1 MTNLAEAQKSFAAA
15 LRNISIAPPANIR
28 GPRTE
33 RRFAVYRNNVAVGLI
48 SALASRY
55 PVVKRLVGDAFF
67 HEMARAYIAV
77 EPPRSPIML
86 YYGEKFPDFIASF
99 EPARP
104 VPYLAAIAQIEM
116 ARGLAYHA
124 ADAQSVGADDFAALP
139 PRQFAHLRVTLH
151 PSVSIVTS
159 PYPVYSIW
167 SVNQSRAPAI
177 PVSPWAAEA
186 ALIARP
192 LHTVEVTKLMAGGG
206 QFLGALAE
214 GKTMA
219 EAVEGAL
226 HNAADF
232 DASQAIALLIKAR
245 IVVGF
250 GRPARPHAG
259 N

>member
-15 LRNISIAPPANIR
+15 LRNMSIAPPANIR

-48 SALASRY
+48 SALATRY
-55 PVVKRLVGDAFF
+55 PVVKRLVGDEFF
-67 HEMARAYIAV
+67 REMAREYVAV

-86 YYGEKFPDFIASF
+86 YYGEKFPDFIEAF

-104 VPYLAAIAQIEM
+104 VPYLAAIARIEM

-124 ADAQSVGADDFAALP
+124 ADAQPVAANDFTALP
-139 PRQFAHLRVTLH
+139 PRQFAHLRVTMH
-151 PSVSIVTS
+151 PSMSMVIS

-167 SVNQSRAPAI
+167 SVNQSRAPAV

-192 LHTVEVTKLMAGGG
+192 LHTVEVTKLTTGEVE
-206 QFLGALAE
+206 FLGALAD
-214 GKTMA
+214 GHTMV
-219 EAVEGAL
+219 EAVEIAL
-226 HNAADF
+226 DEATDF

-245 IVVGF
+245 VVVGF
-250 GRPARPHAG
+250 GRPARRRTG